1 MTEVSSHFI
10 PASPWFAAC
19 VRALLLRDY
28 YEVPI
33 WCLESTWLK
42 VPFRIYGLW
51 EMNWELQTLS
61 KGLNGDSFYVFTFVR
76 KKLISRTKPDKERTV
91 AKPLQLKRKKK
102 KSIQIHT
109 QSIAEKK
116 ISRVWGFYVCVYI
129 FTVNFYSSKCL
140 WLWWQTA
147 FGLWDFKIDW
157 KDENFEIL
165 GNANKW
171 FLLT

>member
-102 KSIQIHT
+102 KKYTDTHT
-109 QSIAEKK
+109 INSWEKNFK
-116 ISRVWGFYVCVYI
+116 SMRVVCLCVYI
-129 FTVNFYSSKCL
+129 YS
-140 WLWWQTA
+140 
-147 FGLWDFKIDW
+147 
-157 KDENFEIL
+157 
-165 GNANKW
+165 
-171 FLLT
+171 